1 VKGRAIRLFLS
12 HCFLFVPKHLLI
24 LTFVDGWE
32 HDTGDLPA
40 WIPKVFRI
48 ASGVERDSSDGS
60 TLEMMRFLTSLLFLL
75 SLLAA
80 AAQTAPGVT
89 LHELSEAD
97 QLGNE
102 LYRNSGST
110 GLVLVV
116 VRGNEV
122 YFHGYGE
129 AVPGSH
135 AAPTRETV
143 VRLCSLTKIFTTDL
157 LTKLIADGKVR
168 LDDTLKKFAPEGAV
182 VPERD
187 APITLEELATHTAG
201 LEREIGTAPRRTPH
215 FSYPDHETRWY
226 WLASTELKFTPG
238 TQAYY
243 SNVGFDL
250 LSDALANAAH
260 EPYAALLQKRTLK
273 PLKMWETTFYPKP
286 EQCEHL
292 MTGAREE
299 GPCTITASTEGSSG
313 LYSTPADMEKF
324 LKYLVGA
331 GAPAQADDA
340 TKVYLSPASLKGQY
354 GLDHAGRPNGI
365 GLGWMHLGTNEDV
378 WHIIE
383 KTGGGAGFTTYIAI
397 HPASHT
403 ALFVAV
409 TEGRRHAWTPGF
421 NLFTA
426 SNNGLLAL
434 AGLPPLV
441 ERPRRGLSR
450 HMAQTSAHG
459 KQPRGAKR
467 SSHAN
472 QRTVGGG

>member
-1 VKGRAIRLFLS
+1 
-12 HCFLFVPKHLLI
+12 
-24 LTFVDGWE
+24 
-32 HDTGDLPA
+32 
-40 WIPKVFRI
+40 
-48 ASGVERDSSDGS
+48 
-60 TLEMMRFLTSLLFLL
+60 MRFLPALLFLL
-75 SLLAA
+75 SFLPA
-80 AAQTAPGVT
+80 AAQTAAGVT
-89 LHELSEAD
+89 LHELKEAES
-97 QLGNE
+97 LGSE
-102 LYRNSGST
+102 LYKNSGST

-116 VRGNEV
+116 VRGNQV

-157 LTKLIADGKVR
+157 LTKLVADGTVR

-182 VPERD
+182 VPEKD
-187 APITLEELATHTAG
+187 APIALEELATHTAG

-215 FSYPDHETRWY
+215 FSYPDYDTRWH
-226 WLASTELKFTPG
+226 WLEGTELKFTPG
-238 TQAYY
+238 SKAFFY

-250 LSDALANAAH
+250 LSDALAEASH
-260 EPYAALLQKRTLK
+260 TPYPRLLETRTLK
-273 PLKMWETTFYPKP
+273 PLRMWDTTFYPNP
-286 EQCEHL
+286 RQCEHL

-313 LYSTPADMEKF
+313 LYSTPAGVWRSSSSTWWE
-324 LKYLVGA
+324 
-331 GAPAQADDA
+331 QAHRRRQA
-340 TKVYLSPASLKGQY
+340 MRPKCICCRQASKANTDWTTL
-354 GLDHAGRPNGI
+354 GRPNGI
-365 GLGWMHLGTNEDV
+365 GLGWMHLGTSEDM

-409 TEGRRHAWTPGF
+409 TEGRPHAWKAGF

-441 ERPRRGLSR
+441 ERPRRGSSR
-450 HMAQTSAHG
+450 HMAQTSTHG
-459 KQPRGAKR
+459 KQPHGAKR

-472 QRTVGGG
+472 QRTVGGS

>member
-1 VKGRAIRLFLS
+1 
-12 HCFLFVPKHLLI
+12 
-24 LTFVDGWE
+24 
-32 HDTGDLPA
+32 
-40 WIPKVFRI
+40 
-48 ASGVERDSSDGS
+48 
-60 TLEMMRFLTSLLFLL
+60 MMRFLAALLFLL
-75 SLLAA
+75 SLLPT

-89 LHELSEAD
+89 PHELKDAES
-97 QLGNE
+97 LGNE
-102 LYRNSGST
+102 LYTNSGAT

-122 YFHGYGE
+122 SFHGYGE

-135 AAPTRETV
+135 TAPTRATV

-157 LTKLIADGKVR
+157 LTKLVANGTVR
-168 LDDTLKKFAPEGAV
+168 LDDTLEKFAPDGAV
-182 VPERD
+182 VPRRD

-215 FSYPDHETRWY
+215 FSYPDFGTRWY

-250 LSDALANAAH
+250 LSDALAKAAR
-260 EPYAALLQKRTLK
+260 EPYAALLQRRTLK
-273 PLKMWETTFYPKP
+273 PLGMWETTFFPNST
-286 EQCEHL
+286 QCERL
-292 MTGAREE
+292 MTGAHEE
-299 GPCTITASTEGSSG
+299 GPCTITASTQGSSG

-331 GAPAQADDA
+331 GAPAQAGDA
-340 TKVYLSPASLKGQY
+340 TEVYVAPASLKGQY

-403 ALFVAV
+403 ALFVAA
-409 TEGRRHAWTPGF
+409 TEGRPHARKEGF

-441 ERPRRGLSR
+441 ERTRRGSSR

-459 KQPRGAKR
+459 KQPHGAKR
-467 SSHAN
+467 SSHSN
-472 QRTVGGG
+472 LRTVGGG

>member
-1 VKGRAIRLFLS
+1 
-12 HCFLFVPKHLLI
+12 
-24 LTFVDGWE
+24 
-32 HDTGDLPA
+32 
-40 WIPKVFRI
+40 
-48 ASGVERDSSDGS
+48 
-60 TLEMMRFLTSLLFLL
+60 MRFLLSSFLL
-75 SLLAA
+75 LNLLPV
-80 AAQTAPGVT
+80 AAQMAPGVT
-89 LHELSEAD
+89 LHELSEAES
-97 QLGNE
+97 LGNE
-102 LYRNSGST
+102 LYANSGST

-116 VRGNEV
+116 VRGNQV

-129 AVPGSH
+129 GVPGSH
-135 AAPTRETV
+135 AAPSRETV

-157 LTKLIADGKVR
+157 LTKLIANGTVH
-168 LDDTLKKFAPEGAV
+168 LDDALEKYAPEGAI
-182 VPERD
+182 VPKRD
-187 APITLEELATHTAG
+187 APITLEALATHTAG

-215 FSYPDHETRWY
+215 FSYPDYETRWH

-250 LSDALANAAH
+250 LSDALAKAAR
-260 EPYAALLQKRTLK
+260 EPYAALLRARTLK
-273 PLKMWETTFYPKP
+273 PLEMWETTFYPNP
-286 EQCEHL
+286 GQCERL
-292 MTGAREE
+292 MTGAHEE

-331 GAPAQADDA
+331 GALAQADDA
-340 TKVYLSPASLKGQY
+340 RKVYLQPSSLKGQY
-354 GLDHAGRPNGI
+354 GLDHAGRPSGI
-365 GLGWMHLGTNEDV
+365 GLGWMHLGTSEDP

-403 ALFVAV
+403 ALFVAA
-409 TEGRRHAWTPGF
+409 TEGPSRAWKGGF

-441 ERPRRGLSR
+441 ERPRRRAASR
-450 HMAQTSAHG
+450 HIAQTRVQA
-459 KQPRGAKR
+459 KAPRTAKH
-467 SSHAN
+467 SSHGT